1 MNAVSRIL
9 RKLGGRRNHGAQDF
23 YGTIAQNNIQGGP
36 NYSESLR
43 DYEAVRRNSDRY
55 QLF

>member
-9 RKLGGRRNHGAQDF
+9 RKLSVRSNGSQEF
-23 YGTIAQNNIQGGP
+23 YGAIARNGANGSP
-36 NYSESLR
+36 HYNESRR

-55 QLF
+55 TLF